1 MLRNGLSLFG
11 LLCLLFLGA
20 CKSGENTAMPVAIT
34 DTIDIKVDV
43 STFNI
48 PIRYSLE
55 SLEKFLNGKFQ
66 GNFLE
71 TIVTPTKNEKDRVK
85 VSLKKLR
92 DIELSSNGKE
102 LFINFPL
109 QVSADILQSR
119 INFITKKMNPV
130 VAELVVRFA
139 TPVDLDP
146 DWHLKTDFK
155 LKDLK
160 WEKPVVV
167 KLAGIKI
174 DLTKKVE
181 AAVEKKKPEIEALL
195 NLEVNKAV
203 SLEKPVGKIWDD
215 LQKPMVI
222 NKKAPVAYLKF
233 IPLSISGNLDL
244 AKKEVTCFTS
254 MQVIVAMV
262 TESNIRARHV
272 ALPAYKRHS
281 RRPGKSDVKVYAF
294 AELKHLNEDLAGMV
308 DGKQISAGDYDIFI
322 RRPKIFTSDSGLTIS
337 LDTEGSFDTKVYA
350 TIRPY
355 FDSAQQTIKT
365 SDFQFFLSTE
375 DVLLSTAN
383 TLLNNRIRDTL
394 RQALSFGVDT
404 LIEKIPNLINN
415 AINRGNVGKT
425 IDLDLQDFVIR
436 SCDIKWDAKRVH
448 FLVHTT
454 FEADMQLKALRSG
467 KKVKIKG
474 KPKPK

>member
-1 MLRNGLSLFG
+1 MLRNGLLLFG
-11 LLCLLFLGA
+11 LLNLLWLGA
-20 CKSGENTAMPVAIT
+20 CKSDENTAMPVATT

-55 SLEKFLNGKFQ
+55 SLEQFLNGKFQ

-85 VSLKKLR
+85 LSLKKLR
-92 DIELSSNGKE
+92 NIEISSDGKE

-119 INFITKKMNPV
+119 INFITKKMAPV

-146 DWHLKTDFK
+146 NWHLKTDFT

-181 AAVEKKKPEIEALL
+181 AAIEKKKPEIEALL
-195 NLEVNKAV
+195 NREVHKAV
-203 SLEKPVGKIWDD
+203 SLQKPVAKIWDD

-222 NKKAPVAYLKF
+222 NKKPPVAFLKF

-244 AKKEVTCFTS
+244 QKKTVICYTS
-254 MQVIVAMV
+254 MKVVVAMV
-262 TESNIRARHV
+262 TETNIRAPHIN
-272 ALPAYKRHS
+272 LPAFKRHS
-281 RRPGKSDVKVYAF
+281 RQPGKSDVKVYAF
-294 AELKHLNEDLAGMV
+294 AELNHLNENLTGMV
-308 DGKQISAGDYDIFI
+308 EGKQISAGDYDIFI
-322 RRPKIFTSDSGLTIS
+322 RRPRIFTSDSGLTIS

-355 FDSAQQTIKT
+355 FDSVQQTIKT
-365 SDFQFFLSTE
+365 SDFQFYLATD
-375 DVLLSTAN
+375 DVLLSAAN
-383 TLLNNRIRDTL
+383 SFFNSKVRDTV

-404 LIEKIPNLINN
+404 LIQKIPTLIEN
-415 AINRGNVGKT
+415 AISKGKVGKT
-425 IDLDLQDFVIR
+425 IDLDLQDFVIK

-454 FEADMQLKALRSG
+454 FEADMDLKSLRSG

-474 KPKPK
+474 KKAG

>member
-1 MLRNGLSLFG
+1 MLMNRL
-11 LLCLLFLGA
+11 LLCCFLFVLLANA
-20 CKSGENTAMPVAIT
+20 CKSGDNTAMPVAIT
-34 DTIDIKVDV
+34 DTLDIKVDV

-92 DIELSSNGKE
+92 DIALSSNGKE

-109 QVSADILQSR
+109 QVSANIVQSR
-119 INFITKKMNPV
+119 INFITKKMDPV

-146 DWHLKTDFK
+146 NWHLNTNFT
-155 LKDLK
+155 LKDLT

-167 KLAGIKI
+167 KFAGIRF

-181 AAVEKKKPEIEALL
+181 AALEKKKPEIEALL
-195 NLEVNKAV
+195 NREVNKAV
-203 SLEKPVGKIWDD
+203 SLKIPVSKIWDD
-215 LQKPMVI
+215 LQKPMVV
-222 NKKAPVAYLKF
+222 NKKPPVAYLKF
-233 IPLSISGNLDL
+233 IPLSISGNLGL
-244 AKKEVTCFTS
+244 QKKDVVCYTS
-254 MQVIVAMV
+254 MKMIVAMV
-262 TESNIRARHV
+262 TETNIRARHID
-272 ALPAYKRHS
+272 LPNYKRQNQRS
-281 RRPGKSDVKVYAF
+281 GKSDVKVYAF
-294 AELKHLNEDLAGMV
+294 AELEHLNKDLAVMV

-322 RRPKIFTSDSGLTIS
+322 RRPKVFTSDSGLTIS
-337 LDTEGSFDTKVYA
+337 MDTEGSFDTRIYA

-355 FDSAQQTIKT
+355 FDSVTQTIKT
-365 SDFQFFLSTE
+365 SDFQFFLATD
-375 DVLLSTAN
+375 DVWLSTAN
-383 TLLNNRIRDTL
+383 SLFNTKIRDTVSK
-394 RQALSFGVDT
+394 ALSFGVDT
-404 LIEKIPNLINN
+404 LIQKIPNLIEN
-415 AINRGNVGKT
+415 AISKGKVGKT

-436 SCDIKWDAKRVH
+436 SCEIKWGAKRVH
-448 FLVHTT
+448 FIIHTQ
-454 FEADMQLKALRSG
+454 FEADMRLKELRSG

-474 KPKPK
+474 NKGG